1 MVDDRGSLILLLLL
15 LLSLALFI
23 ALPVLQLVIIEQRA
37 SIYEQIRLQTHYLA
51 EAGLVRAQQLLR
63 FNVDAPLPS
72 AEQALGNG
80 AFNLHRDAGDR
91 QIVAQG

>member
-37 SIYEQIRLQTHYLA
+37 SIYEQIRLQTHYL
-51 EAGLVRAQQLLR
+51 L
-63 FNVDAPLPS
+63 
-72 AEQALGNG
+72 
-80 AFNLHRDAGDR
+80 
-91 QIVAQG
+91 